1 MPPPRAGP
9 VRRWLASGL
18 VPLALLGTP
27 PLRAAPAPPA
37 SPDPGQPAPQ
47 PPRAGTTAEQLYLEG
62 LRQSN
67 AQQLPA
73 AIQAWEQ
80 ALLLFRQRADAA
92 GEAHTLEELG
102 FAHYWL
108 ERYEPALAFFRQALT
123 LHRRLGDRTR
133 EAIVLGRIGDVLAYQ
148 DRPAEALA
156 ASQASLNLLGREARA
171 DPATLLRLHMRIAWL
186 HADQQGDPLA
196 LRHFQDALRLAEKLD
211 DPETALTIRTAIGAI
226 QLRLARYDAAIAT
239 LQPVLV
245 QMEARRS
252 PPGERAQVLQQI
264 GFSHYWRNDYAE
276 AIDAYVRGLALARE
290 AGDTRN
296 QLTLLRGL
304 ADVHVFVGNNEAS
317 RGFSREALE
326 LARTS
331 GDHLSEA
338 VALIALGGFAAED
351 GDTATAV
358 AQLERGLALARAG
371 KNRNLEANALSAL
384 GHAQAERGDGGASRR
399 AYAQSLAIYRE
410 IGNRYNEGMMLLALG
425 HGDLRQNQTDRASLS
440 YRQALTI
447 YEAID
452 DRYGQAQA
460 LVGLGLALHRAG
472 RNQEAEE
479 PLRQAVARN
488 EEIRARLGPRDDLKV
503 SLFDT
508 QTSPYQA
515 LQVVLVAQG
524 RSEDALVVAER
535 ARARAF
541 VEQLQARSV
550 ATGSAQTPAATAT
563 AAAAPMD
570 LAAIRAVARSQNATL
585 VQYAL
590 INDRIYTWVVAPDG
604 RISFRRLQSP
614 GSLAS
619 LDRMVVASREAMG
632 VRSARG
638 LAVVAAATP
647 AAARRSGAS
656 DGALADLHRL
666 LIQPIADLL
675 PADPEAPVIVI
686 PQGPLFF
693 VPFPALRDATG
704 QPLIARHTL
713 LTAPSIEVLAMLS
726 RARDSRPRGDG
737 GRGESGQGE
746 GGRGVLVAG
755 NPTMPAIALRPGDP
769 PVPLAPLPGAEQ
781 EARAIA
787 ALFGTTPL
795 IGARATETAVVAGMG
810 QARLVHLA
818 THGLLDDDMRQQV
831 PGAIVLAASDR
842 DDGLLT
848 AGEILGLSLSADLFV
863 LSACDTG
870 RGTITGDGVIGLSRS
885 LLTAGARSV
894 LVSLWAVPDAPTTA
908 LMTAFYRELAAGRSK
923 ARALRA
929 AMLEVRRQEPDPVAW
944 AAFTLIGDTD

>member
-1 MPPPRAGP
+1 M
-9 VRRWLASGL
+9 
-18 VPLALLGTP
+18 ALLGSS
-27 PLRAAPAPPA
+27 PLRAAPVLPA
-37 SPDPGQPAPQ
+37 GPSTQPDPAPSAPQ
-47 PPRAGTTAEQLYLEG
+47 PTPAPLAPLPAPAGLSAEQLYLEG
-62 LRQSN
+62 LRRSN

-92 GEAHTLEELG
+92 GEARTLEELG
-102 FAHYWL
+102 FAQYWL
-108 ERYEPALAFFRQALT
+108 ERYEPALASYREALA
-123 LHRRLGDRTR
+123 LHRRLGDRRR
-133 EAIVLGRIGDVLAYQ
+133 EAIVLGRIADVLAYQ

-156 ASQASLNLLGREARA
+156 AGQASLNLLERQAGA
-171 DPATLLRLHMRIAWL
+171 DPATLQRLHLRIAWL
-186 HADQQGDPLA
+186 HADRREDPLA
-196 LRHFQDALRLAEKLD
+196 LRHFQEALRLAQRLD
-211 DPETALTIRTAIGAI
+211 DPATALTIATAIGAI
-226 QLRLARYDAAIAT
+226 QVRLERYDAVIAT
-239 LQPVLV
+239 LEPVLAA
-245 QMEARRS
+245 MEARRT
-252 PPGERAQVLQQI
+252 PAGERAQVLQQL
-264 GFSHYWRNDYAE
+264 GFAHYWRNDYAR
-276 AIDAYVRGLALARE
+276 AIDAYSRGLTLARE
-290 AGDTRN
+290 AQDSRS

-304 ADVHVFVGNNEAS
+304 ADVHHYVGNGEAS
-317 RGFSREALE
+317 RRFSREALG
-326 LARTS
+326 LAQAT
-331 GDHLSEA
+331 GDRLSEA

-351 GDTATAV
+351 GDGATAI
-358 AQLERGLALARAG
+358 AQLQRALALARAG

-384 GHAQAERGDGGASRR
+384 GHVQAERGDGDDSRR
-399 AYAQSLAIYRE
+399 AYGQSLAIYRE

-425 HGDLRQNQTDRASLS
+425 LGDLRQNRTERATSS
-440 YRQALTI
+440 YRQALALYETI
-447 YEAID
+447 G

-472 RNQEAEE
+472 RHREAEA

-524 RSEDALVVAER
+524 RSEEALVVAER

-541 VEQLQARSV
+541 VEQLQAR
-550 ATGSAQTPAATAT
+550 AAAGPKAAIPAATPGATPAGTGARGAAT
-563 AAAAPMD
+563 APPMD
-570 LAAIRAVARSQNATL
+570 LDAIRAVARSQAATL

-614 GSLAS
+614 GSLAA
-619 LDRMVVASREAMG
+619 LDRLVAGSREAMG

-647 AAARRSGAS
+647 AATRRSGAA

-675 PADPEAPVIVI
+675 PTDPEAPVIVI

-693 VPFPALRDATG
+693 VPFPALRDPQG

-713 LTAPSIEVLAMLS
+713 LTAPSIEVLAML
-726 RARDSRPRGDG
+726 
-737 GRGESGQGE
+737 GRGRPARPGGE

-818 THGLLDDDMRQQV
+818 THGLLDDGTRQQV
-831 PGAIVLAASDR
+831 PGAIVLAASER

-894 LVSLWAVPDAPTTA
+894 LVSLWAVPDAPTTT
-908 LMTAFYRELAAGRSK
+908 LMTAFYRELAAGRPQ
-923 ARALRA
+923 AGALRA

-944 AAFTLIGDTD
+944 AAFTLIGTTD

>member
-18 VPLALLGTP
+18 VPLALLGTS
-27 PLRAAPAPPA
+27 PLQAASAPPA
-37 SPDPGQPAPQ
+37 SPGPGQPAPQ
-47 PPRAGTTAEQLYLEG
+47 PPPAGATAEQLYLEG
-62 LRQSN
+62 LRRSN

-92 GEAHTLEELG
+92 GEARTLEELG
-102 FAHYWL
+102 FAQYWL
-108 ERYEPALAFFRQALT
+108 ENYEPALALFRQALA
-123 LHRRLGDRTR
+123 LHRRLGDRPR

-148 DRPAEALA
+148 NRPVEALA
-156 ASQASLNLLGREARA
+156 AIQAGLNLLERQAQA

-186 HADQQGDPLA
+186 QADQRRDPQA
-196 LRHFQDALRLAEKLD
+196 LQHFQEALRLAQKLD
-211 DPETALTIRTAIGAI
+211 DPQTALTIRTTIGAI
-226 QLRLARYDAAIAT
+226 QLRLARYDAVIAT
-239 LQPVLV
+239 LQPVLA

-252 PPGERAQVLQQI
+252 PPAERAHVLQQI
-264 GFSHYWRNDYAE
+264 GFSHYWRNDYAG

-304 ADVHVFVGNNEAS
+304 ADVHVFVGNNGAS
-317 RGFSREALE
+317 RGFSREALD

-331 GDHLSEA
+331 GDQLSEA
-338 VALIALGGFAAED
+338 VALIALGSFAAED

-425 HGDLRQNQTDRASLS
+425 HGDLRQNQTDRASGS
-440 YRQALTI
+440 YQQALAL
-447 YEAID
+447 YEAIGD
-452 DRYGQAQA
+452 SYGQAQA

-472 RNQEAEE
+472 RNQEAEA

-541 VEQLQARSV
+541 VEQLQARS
-550 ATGSAQTPAATAT
+550 ATAT
-563 AAAAPMD
+563 ASQTPRATAAEATAAAPMD

-619 LDRMVVASREAMG
+619 LDRLVAASREAMG
-632 VRSARG
+632 VRSVRG

-647 AAARRSGAS
+647 ATARRSGAS
-656 DGALADLHRL
+656 EGALADLHRL

-675 PADPEAPVIVI
+675 PTDPEAPVIVI

-693 VPFPALRDATG
+693 VPFPALRDARG
-704 QPLIARHTL
+704 QPLIAQHTL
-713 LTAPSIEVLAMLS
+713 LTAPSIEVLAMLGRGQAS
-726 RARDSRPRGDG
+726 RHRGDG
-737 GRGESGQGE
+737 RRDGS
-746 GGRGVLVAG
+746 GRGVLVAG

-769 PVPLAPLPGAEQ
+769 PAPLAPLPGAEL

-818 THGLLDDDMRQQV
+818 THGLLDDGTRQQV
-831 PGAIVLAASDR
+831 PGAIVLAASAQ

-848 AGEILGLSLSADLFV
+848 AGEIMGLSLSADLFV

-870 RGTITGDGVIGLSRS
+870 RGTVTGDGVIGLSRS

-923 ARALRA
+923 ARALRT

-944 AAFTLIGDTD
+944 AAFTLIGATD